1 MISLEGKEGSMSIFR
16 TKTTTD
22 SGIKNFFA
30 KTYMFFSLN
39 IVISGA
45 ISYFIAQNFNIFHKM
60 YPVGILTNLA
70 FLVGWSLL
78 LHVLKLQILKG
89 CRVVNIMPLMLFF
102 LTLEGFLF
110 APFILIFK
118 AQSIIAMAGL
128 SAFLI
133 FTVGILGIYTSV
145 DLSEYATIAVTGLVL
160 VGFTEIICSVL
171 GMPINLKLTSF
182 LVICSI
188 LILTASDS
196 QNLKNLYYQN
206 HNIPNTNLALLGS
219 ITLFINFVIL
229 LVRLLQIFG
238 EKKED

>member
-1 MISLEGKEGSMSIFR
+1 MSIFR

-45 ISYFIAQNFNIFHKM
+45 ISYFIAQNFNIFYRI
-60 YPVGILTNLA
+60 YPIGVLTNLA

-78 LHVLKLQILKG
+78 LHALKLQILKG
-89 CRVVNIMPLMLFF
+89 YGIINITPLMMLF
-102 LTLEGFLF
+102 LALEGLLF

-133 FTVGILGIYTSV
+133 FIVGILGVYTSI
-145 DLSEYATIAVTGLVL
+145 DLSEYATIAITGLVL
-160 VGFTEIICSVL
+160 VALTEIICSFF

-182 LVICSI
+182 LVICSV
-188 LILTASDS
+188 LILTAADS

-238 EKKED
+238 EKKEN